1 MKLKPMSQIN
11 FIQLITWNLI
21 CVIYVLVE
29 GNLEMNRFFCV
40 KIDFGYVKINLQVEF
55 DKKW

>member
-1 MKLKPMSQIN
+1 
-11 FIQLITWNLI
+11 
-21 CVIYVLVE
+21 VLVE

-55 DKKW
+55 DKK